1 MRFYRL
7 CETVQ
12 DYGKYISE
20 DENIYKHIKQS
31 KPYYQ
36 SIYMYS
42 EDQVKKAQEIIEV
55 KKNNKIVKRPRGIV
69 GMTDVV
75 TRKLVWDFD
84 NEDIGVSQKDAQ
96 KLVKRLSDEGLSD
109 DSLGIYFSGGKGFH
123 VEVETDSL
131 MNPDQFKA
139 ITSRFAKDL
148 KTYDSVVSNPAR
160 IFRIACTKH
169 NKSGYYKTR
178 LTAQELEGSTV
189 DEILE
194 IAKEMYEP
202 EGVKVVS
209 LPSSFFSKVEEKVV
223 EKKVTDVSG
232 VMVDRPRLDS
242 NPLGLSNWKNALYQG
257 FFPQGQRSNSLLIL
271 TATLKGRG
279 MDEEQSY
286 YALKASIEA
295 QANRYGQEKFSKE
308 EFFQNIVTQVYAS
321 TWQGGTYSEENFP
334 EELKAYFTELGVPR
348 VSMSRLDEDLVVD
361 VGQGLDRFYNYA
373 IKIEENRM
381 EFGIPELDVLLK
393 PQVGHFVGLLG
404 PAGSGKTSLALE
416 LLSSMS
422 KKGIKCYFGSYDMNS
437 NILFQKL
444 LQRETGFTD
453 DQIYEF
459 YKNKDMVQI
468 EKFKAI
474 LKKHY
479 DNVTFDFKV
488 GSTIEGLKRSISK
501 KEQELGEPV
510 KLVVVDYIE
519 LIMSDR
525 SDATQASAEAAQ
537 GLREIANSGKLVVVL
552 LQPNK
557 MSTKLDEAPKS
568 YTAAKGSSSIAQAV
582 TSMMGVFRPG
592 YSPEDPSNDKYYG
605 IAVLKN
611 RMGPLGTCYFNWDG
625 PRGSITSMEDIQR
638 QELAEFLAIKKVN
651 KENEGGL

>member
-1 MRFYRL
+1 MKFYRL

-12 DYGKYISE
+12 DYGKYIP
-20 DENIYKHIKQS
+20 ENESIYNHINQS
-31 KPYYQ
+31 KPSYQ

-42 EDQVKKAQEIIEV
+42 EDQVKQAQEIIEV
-55 KKNNKIVKRPRGIV
+55 TKNNKVIKRPRGIV

-84 NEDIGVSQKDAQ
+84 SKDISVSQKDTQ
-96 KLVKRLSDEGLSD
+96 ELVKRLSDEGISD

-131 MNPDQFKA
+131 MTPDQFKA
-139 ITSRFAKDL
+139 ITSQVAKGL

-169 NKSGYYKTR
+169 NNSGYYKTR
-178 LTAQELEGSTV
+178 LTALELENSTV

-209 LPSSFFSKVEEKVV
+209 LPSSFFSKVEEVKK
-223 EKKVTDVSG
+223 EKVTNVSG
-232 VMVDRPRLDS
+232 VMTDKPRLDS

-257 FFPQGQRSNSLLIL
+257 FFPEGQRSNSLLIL
-271 TATLKGRG
+271 AATLKGRG
-279 MDEEQSY
+279 MDEEQAY
-286 YALKASIEA
+286 FALKASIEA
-295 QANRYGQEKFSKE
+295 QANRYNQDKFSKE
-308 EFFQNIVTQVYAS
+308 EFFQNIVTQVFAS
-321 TWQGGTYSEENFP
+321 TWQGGTYSEDNFP
-334 EELKAYFTELGVPR
+334 EELKEYLTGLGVPR
-348 VSMSRLDEDLVVD
+348 ASMSKLDEDLVVD
-361 VGQGLDRFYNYA
+361 VGQGMDRFFDYA
-373 IKIEENRM
+373 QKIDENRM
-381 EFGIPELDVLLK
+381 EFGIPELDKLLK

-422 KKGIKCYFGSYDMNS
+422 KKDIQCYFGSYDMNS

-444 LQRETGFTD
+444 LQRETGYTD
-453 DQIYEF
+453 DEIYEF
-459 YKNKDMVQI
+459 YKTKNMEQI
-468 EKFKAI
+468 EKFKLI

-479 DNVTFDFKV
+479 ANVTFDFKV

-501 KEQELGEPV
+501 KEQELGEPI

-611 RMGPLGTCYFNWDG
+611 RMGPLGTCYFNWNG
-625 PRGSITSMEDIQR
+625 PRGLITSMEDIER

-651 KENEGGL
+651 KDNEGGL